1 MYDTTCL
8 GVDFWVKLV
17 SGLGCPWLGAAV
29 GGTVLVQGDITA
41 VTGVVIVY
49 TNVATLV
56 LYKPTFLLTAGLT
69 DADSKEEEEQ

>member
-1 MYDTTCL
+1 MQ
-8 GVDFWVKLV
+8 VV
-17 SGLGCPWLGAAV
+17 SRYPSLYLLPTVHLSRPWLGAAV
-29 GGTVLVQGDITA
+29 GGTVLVQGDIAA

>member
-1 MYDTTCL
+1 M
-8 GVDFWVKLV
+8 
-17 SGLGCPWLGAAV
+17 
-29 GGTVLVQGDITA
+29 VQGDIAA